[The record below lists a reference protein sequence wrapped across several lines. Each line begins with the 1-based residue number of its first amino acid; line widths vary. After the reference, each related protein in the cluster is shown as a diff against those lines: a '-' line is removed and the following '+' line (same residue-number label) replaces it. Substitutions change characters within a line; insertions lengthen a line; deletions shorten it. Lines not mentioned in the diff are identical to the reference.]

1 MTDMTG
7 IAGNAVSV
15 YQQALTTV
23 SNNIANVSTD
33 GYSRQDV
40 SLSALPVTK
49 YGAAF
54 LGSGVGLDRIKRQ
67 YDAFVESNLRNTT
80 SDLEAQGPMVNYA
93 NRVVDVMGSSTM
105 GLNTAFDAFFA
116 SARNLS
122 GDPGSTV
129 LRSCF
134 IRDSQGVADRFGQL
148 SSQLDLVQEQTQ
160 QDLDSSINQINTL
173 TDQIAKVNTQLAK
186 QKLEISQPPDLLDQR
201 DLLLKQLSVFARIN
215 TRFEQSGIVTVSV
228 GPTINADVLV
238 DNQKSF
244 MIAANYDS
252 ASTEKVALILDPYGK
267 AATLSRITSGS
278 LSGILAFRSQ
288 VLGSSR
294 NALDGLAQTFAK
306 EVNAIH
312 QDGVDGYG
320 NAGQA
325 IFTFDAKAAY
335 LSGGM
340 QVAFDDP
347 LLVAAGAQFR
357 VVEGAENP
365 SGTNA
370 KVSYD
375 LSPVSG
381 PPALQSVL
389 LNNATVGIAKPV
401 NVSSSLGVTSVAAV
415 PLGMQDVSV
424 YLDNMQPGQQLQI
437 YTRDGRHL
445 MGSTDISK
453 LAQDNL
459 VKLENGFAQ
468 GATLSDNYLNKTGM
482 SGDGIQGP
490 GYKGMDIF
498 YGAQAIVPAEPILDS
513 NDVVS
518 GYNYLP
524 AVLSGNRIASLTQN
538 TMPPPPNGFFPE
550 GSFIL
555 NGHAL
560 GDLNPPSN
568 GTALQSSAIVNWINQ
583 STELTGVTAKASNVI
598 VIKPQDIRYGMPL
611 YIQGEAVQTKNTDT
625 PTALAKAINQANAG
639 VEAIVNATGEL
650 IITNYVK
657 SNDIS
662 LNISQLPLNN
672 GVTGLPLFIKNGSTW
687 KQIQTASVKT
697 PEELV
702 LAINSADAG
711 VQARLSGFDLIIS
724 RPASRAGEE
733 ISISTESATYYS
745 AEPDIGT
752 SLLGQIDAG
761 LPANGTASEFTAA
774 NSATDKTNSVKL
786 SSDLAAAASGAG
798 KSISI
803 MGVTISSTTAP
814 YTAATLATA
823 IAAKKTLL
831 LDSTYAKNN
840 KITDITIKKAG
851 ELTFTYG
858 EKTNADPQGS
868 PMTALGIPPRS
879 FKVGNAGDDISISAT
894 LSDNPGLAS
903 ITALGISSTTF
914 RGKVELIK
922 PAMDAVTISTLKINL
937 DTDATTKFNGKG
949 LMINGKPID
958 LRNIQI
964 PKELPE
970 SASALDKETYKR
982 DFRLAMLAIAK
993 AINGQAVNTQVT
1005 ARLSD
1010 DSSNLVLGSIASD
1023 TNPKIRIT
1031 GNIATTTATIKKDQF
1046 EFDKPLYLN
1055 GSGDA
1060 DQLAL
1065 VDMSGISALSPRSAQ
1080 IQLLADRINS
1090 SDAHVLA
1097 IVNIDGDLELRN
1109 DETHLGQN
1117 ILTSATIVDSDKSTE
1132 VSAFGSTATVLRNG
1146 IPTVGSATDQYTY
1159 QDSIFVKEIANGS
1172 WPAEP
1177 INTVIIKK
1185 DQARFDKPLFIK
1197 DAGIWHKVNMAGVT
1211 ELGELANR
1219 INLSGAGVIA
1229 KVNANLDLEISNDE
1243 EHRGQDI
1250 RTSAIASDATGTS
1263 LVTALG
1269 QIATTFR
1276 VDHNFKPS
1284 GPIQL
1289 GFGAGSPTQLAQL
1302 GFRTGAFVSGE
1313 VKDDLLIFVT
1323 GPGNAAVS
1331 ATYSGQPADAKQ
1343 NLRTQNLNVQFFQ
1356 DTKYNGALYYTIS
1369 STDPSKPTLGATVVA
1384 ERVFNPEVLNPG
1396 VVFQGLNIAFT
1407 GVPKANDQF
1416 KLDGN
1421 KDGLGNNDNL
1431 LAVSE
1436 LETKAVVGSKTL
1448 TNSYIDQ
1455 VNEMGNIARQAAISQ
1470 TALKVV
1476 NEQAIK
1482 SRDEISGVSLDRE
1495 AADLIRYQQAYQ
1507 ASAKVLQIASQLF
1520 EAVLRV

>member
-1 MTDMTG
+1 MTDMAG

-148 SSQLDLVQEQTQ
+148 SSQLDLVQQQTQ

-201 DLLLKQLSVFARIN
+201 DLLLKQLSVFARMN
-215 TRFEQSGIVTVSV
+215 TRFEPNGIVTVSI

-238 DNQKSF
+238 DNQKSY

-267 AATLSRITSGS
+267 ASTLSRISSGS

-294 NALDGLAQTFAK
+294 NALDGLAQTFAN

-325 IFTFDAKAAY
+325 IFTFDPKAAN

-340 QVAFDDP
+340 LVAFDDP
-347 LLVAAGAQFR
+347 LKVAAGAQFR

-370 KVSYD
+370 KVNYD
-375 LSPVSG
+375 LSPVAG
-381 PPALQSVL
+381 PPALQNVL
-389 LNNATVGIAKPV
+389 LNNATVGIAKPI

-445 MGSTDISK
+445 MGSSDISA
-453 LAQDNL
+453 LAEDNL
-459 VKLENGFAQ
+459 VKQENGFAQ
-468 GATLSDNYLNKTGM
+468 GATLSDQYLNK
-482 SGDGIQGP
+482 SGVAAGGKQVL
-490 GYKGMDIF
+490 GYKGMNIF
-498 YGAQAIVPAEPILDS
+498 YGAQASVPAEPIVDS
-513 NDVVS
+513 KDAVT

-524 AVLSGNRIASLTQN
+524 AILSGNRIATLTKN
-538 TMPPPPNGFFPE
+538 TMPPPPNGSFPE
-550 GSFIL
+550 GSFTL
-555 NGHAL
+555 NGHPL
-560 GDLNPPSN
+560 GNLIPPSD
-568 GTALQSSAIVNWINQ
+568 GTALQSSAIANWINQ
-583 STELTGVTAKASNVI
+583 ATELTGITATSNNVI
-598 VIKPQDIRYGMPL
+598 VVKPQDIRYGMPL
-611 YIQGEAVQTKNTDT
+611 YIQGQAVQTKNTET
-625 PTALAKAINQANAG
+625 PAALAKAINQANAG
-639 VEAIVNATGEL
+639 VEAIVNAAGDMV
-650 IITNYVK
+650 ITNNVK

-662 LNISQLPLNN
+662 LNISQLPLNSDAN
-672 GVTGLPLFIKNGSTW
+672 GLPLFIKDGGTW
-687 KQIQTASVKT
+687 KQIPTTSIST

-702 LAINSADAG
+702 LAINLADAG
-711 VQARLSGFDLIIS
+711 VQARLSGFDLVIS
-724 RPASRAGEE
+724 RSASRTGEA
-733 ISISTESATYYS
+733 ISISTE
-745 AEPDIGT
+745 
-752 SLLGQIDAG
+752 
-761 LPANGTASEFTAA
+761 ASDSPQV
-774 NSATDKTNSVKL
+774 NS
-786 SSDLAAAASGAG
+786 
-798 KSISI
+798 I
-803 MGVTISSTTAP
+803 
-814 YTAATLATA
+814 
-823 IAAKKTLL
+823 
-831 LDSTYAKNN
+831 
-840 KITDITIKKAG
+840 
-851 ELTFTYG
+851 
-858 EKTNADPQGS
+858 
-868 PMTALGIPPRS
+868 TALGIPPRT
-879 FKVGNAGDDISISAT
+879 FKVANAGDDISVSAT
-894 LSDNPGLAS
+894 LSDNPGISS
-903 ITALGISSTTF
+903 ITALGISSTKF
-914 RGKVELIK
+914 HGKVELIK
-922 PAMDAVTISTLKINL
+922 PAVDAVTITTTSIDLG
-937 DTDATTKFNGKG
+937 TDLRGKLNSQG
-949 LMINGKPID
+949 LMINGQTID
-958 LRNIQI
+958 LKNIRFTR
-964 PKELPE
+964 LP
-970 SASALDKETYKR
+970 SPPDAKDTPQVIAAKNQAIKDAMPAYRT
-982 DFRLAMLAIAK
+982 AMLSIAK
-993 AINGQAVNTQVT
+993 AINDKAGVTLVT

-1010 DSSNLVLGSIASD
+1010 DSMNLVLGSIANDS
-1023 TNPKIRIT
+1023 NPKIRIT
-1031 GNIATTTATIKKDQF
+1031 GNIATNTATVKENQVRY
-1046 EFDKPLYLN
+1046 DKPLYLN
-1055 GSGDA
+1055 GSGTPTDWKK
-1060 DQLAL
+1060 
-1065 VDMSGISALSPRSAQ
+1065 VDMKGVSTLQG
-1080 IQLLADRINS
+1080 LADRIND
-1090 SDAHVLA
+1090 SDAKVIA
-1097 IVNIDGDLELRN
+1097 IVSAEGNLELRN
-1109 DETHLGQN
+1109 NTGYLGQN
-1117 ILTSATIVDSDKSTE
+1117 IRISATGVNDD
-1132 VSAFGSTATVLRNG
+1132 GSTLDTALGLKATTFSNG
-1146 IPTVGSATDQYTY
+1146 SPVVGNAQDQYTY
-1159 QDSIFVKEIANGS
+1159 QANVFGIGNGS

-1177 INTVIIKK
+1177 INTVTIKQ
-1185 DQARFDKPLFIK
+1185 DQISFDKPLYIK
-1197 DAGIWHKVNMAGVT
+1197 DAGIWKKVTMFGVATLGDMAH
-1211 ELGELANR
+1211 N
-1219 INLSGAGVIA
+1219 ISISGAGVIA
-1229 KVNANLDLEISNDE
+1229 TVNAQGDLEISNDE
-1243 EHRGQDI
+1243 QHRGQDI
-1250 RTSAIASDATGTS
+1250 RTSAVASDATGTS

-1276 VDHNFKPS
+1276 VKHEFKPS

-1331 ATYSGQPADAKQ
+1331 ATYSGQAADAKQ
-1343 NLRTQNLNVQFFQ
+1343 NLRAQNLNVKFFQ
-1356 DTKYNGALYYTIS
+1356 DTKHGGALYYTIS
-1369 STDPSKPTLGATVVA
+1369 SIDPSKPELATVVA
-1384 ERVFNPEVLNPG
+1384 ERVFNPAVLNPG
-1396 VVFQGLNIAFT
+1396 VVFQGLNISFT

-1431 LAVSE
+1431 ISISE

-1482 SRDEISGVSLDRE
+1482 SRDEISGVSLDKE

-1520 EAVLRV
+1520 DAVLRV

>member
-40 SLSALPVTK
+40 SLSAVPVTK

-105 GLNTAFDAFFA
+105 GLNTAFDEFFA
-116 SARNLS
+116 SARSLS

-129 LRSCF
+129 LRGGF

-148 SSQLDLVQEQTQ
+148 SSQLDLVQQQTQ
-160 QDLDSSINQINTL
+160 QDLESSINQINTL

-186 QKLEISQPPDLLDQR
+186 QKLETGQPPDLLDQR
-201 DLLLKQLSVFARIN
+201 DLLLKQLSVFVRIN
-215 TRFEQSGIVTVSV
+215 TRFEVNGIVTVSA

-238 DNQKSF
+238 NNQKSF
-244 MIAANYDS
+244 MIAANFDS
-252 ASTEKVALILDPYGK
+252 ASTEKVALVLDPYGNPSS
-267 AATLSRITSGS
+267 LSRITSGS

-288 VLGSSR
+288 VLGGSR
-294 NALDGLAQTFAK
+294 TALDGLAQTFAD
-306 EVNAIH
+306 EVNKIH
-312 QDGVDGYG
+312 QEGVDGYG

-325 IFTFDAKAAY
+325 MFTFNPEATNLA
-335 LSGGM
+335 GGM
-340 QVAFDDP
+340 QVSFDDP

-357 VVEGAENP
+357 VVEGETNP

-375 LSPVSG
+375 LSPAATTGNTAATAVAG
-381 PPALQSVL
+381 PPALQTVL
-389 LNNATVGIAKPV
+389 LNNASVGIAKQI

-415 PLGMQDVSV
+415 NLGMQDVSV

-445 MGSTDISK
+445 LGSSDISA
-453 LAQDNL
+453 LAEDNL
-459 VKLENGFAQ
+459 VRQENGFAP
-468 GATLSDNYLNKTGM
+468 GATLSDEYLNK
-482 SGDGIQGP
+482 SGISSDGTQVL
-490 GYKGMDIF
+490 GYKGMHVF
-498 YGAQAIVPAEPILDS
+498 YGAQAVVPAQPILDS
-513 NDVVS
+513 NDAVS

-524 AVLSGNRIASLTQN
+524 AVMSGNRIATLTKN
-538 TMPPPPNGFFPE
+538 TMPPPPNGSFPE
-550 GSFIL
+550 GSFML

-568 GTALQSSAIVNWINQ
+568 GTALQSSAVAHWINQ
-583 STELTGVTAKASNVI
+583 STELTGITAKASNVI
-598 VIKPQDIRYGMPL
+598 VIKPQDIRFGMPL
-611 YIQGEAVQTKNTDT
+611 YIQGQAVQTKNTDT
-625 PTALAKAINQANAG
+625 TTALAKAINQANAG
-639 VEAIVNATGEL
+639 VEAVVNSTGEL
-650 IITNYVK
+650 IITNNVK

-672 GVTGLPLFIKNGSTW
+672 GTTGLPLFIKDGSTW
-687 KQIQTASVKT
+687 KQIQTASSST

-702 LAINSADAG
+702 AAINSAGAG
-711 VQARLSGFDLIIS
+711 VQARLSGFDLVIS
-724 RPASRAGEE
+724 RTASRAGED
-733 ISISTESATYYS
+733 ISISTE
-745 AEPDIGT
+745 
-752 SLLGQIDAG
+752 
-761 LPANGTASEFTAA
+761 ASET
-774 NSATDKTNSVKL
+774 
-786 SSDLAAAASGAG
+786 
-798 KSISI
+798 
-803 MGVTISSTTAP
+803 P
-814 YTAATLATA
+814 Q
-823 IAAKKTLL
+823 
-831 LDSTYAKNN
+831 
-840 KITDITIKKAG
+840 
-851 ELTFTYG
+851 
-858 EKTNADPQGS
+858 TNAT
-868 PMTALGIPPRS
+868 TALGIAPRT
-879 FKVGNAGDDISISAT
+879 FKVANAGDDISVSAT
-894 LSDNPGLAS
+894 LSDNPGITS

-922 PAMDAVTISTLKINL
+922 PAVDAVKIDTKKIDL
-937 DTDATTKFNGKG
+937 GTDASGMLNTKG
-949 LMINGKPID
+949 LMINGQPIE
-958 LRNIQI
+958 LGNIRI
-964 PKELPE
+964 PKEPP
-970 SASALDKETYKR
+970 ASATALTKENYKR
-982 DFRLAMLAIAK
+982 DFKLAMLAIAK
-993 AINGQAVNTQVT
+993 AINNKVATTQVT

-1010 DSSNLVLGSIASD
+1010 DGSDLILGSIASD
-1023 TNPKIRIT
+1023 ANPKIRIT
-1031 GNIATTTATIKKDQF
+1031 GNIATNMATFKEQQINYNA
-1046 EFDKPLYLN
+1046 PLYLN

-1060 DQLAL
+1060 ADWKE
-1065 VDMSGISALSPRSAQ
+1065 VDMVGVSTLQ
-1080 IQLLADRINS
+1080 EMADRINTS
-1090 SDAHVLA
+1090 GAHVLA
-1097 IVNIDGDLELRN
+1097 ILNADGDLELRN
-1109 DETHLGQN
+1109 DAGHLGQN
-1117 ILTSATIVDSDKSTE
+1117 ILTSATGIDGDESIAY
-1132 VSAFGSTATVLRNG
+1132 SALGLKATTFSNGSPIAGTANN
-1146 IPTVGSATDQYTY
+1146 QYTY
-1159 QDSIFVKEIANGS
+1159 QSDALGIGNGA

-1177 INTVIIKK
+1177 INTVTIKK
-1185 DQARFDKPLFIK
+1185 DQVNFDKPLFIK
-1197 DAGIWHKVNMAGVT
+1197 DAGVWKKVFMGDVETLEDFATSITN
-1211 ELGELANR
+1211 
-1219 INLSGAGVIA
+1219 SGAGVIA
-1229 KVNANLDLEISNDE
+1229 TVNPLGDLEIRNDE
-1243 EHRGQDI
+1243 QHRGQDI

-1276 VDHNFKPS
+1276 VKYDFKPS

-1289 GFGAGSPTQLAQL
+1289 GFGAGSPNQLAQL

-1331 ATYSGQPADAKQ
+1331 ATYSGQAADAKQ
-1343 NLRTQNLNVQFFQ
+1343 NLRAQTLDVKFFQ
-1356 DTKYNGALYYTIS
+1356 DPAKHKGALYYTIS
-1369 STDPSKPTLGATVVA
+1369 SKDATKPGLGATVVA
-1384 ERVFNPEVLNPG
+1384 ERVFNPEQLNPG
-1396 VVFQGLNIAFT
+1396 VSFQGLNISFT
-1407 GVPKANDQF
+1407 GVPRVNDVF
-1416 KLDGN
+1416 TLDGN

-1431 LAVSE
+1431 LTISE

-1455 VNEMGNIARQAAISQ
+1455 VNEMGNIARQATISQ

-1482 SRDEISGVSLDRE
+1482 SRDEISGVSLDKE

>member
-40 SLSALPVTK
+40 SLSAVPVTK

-105 GLNTAFDAFFA
+105 GLNTAFDEFFA
-116 SARNLS
+116 SARSLS

-129 LRSCF
+129 LRGGF
-134 IRDSQGVADRFGQL
+134 IRDAQGVADRFGQL
-148 SSQLDLVQEQTQ
+148 SSQLDLVQQQTQ
-160 QDLDSSINQINTL
+160 QDLESSINQINTL

-186 QKLEISQPPDLLDQR
+186 QKLETGQPPDLLDQR
-201 DLLLKQLSVFARIN
+201 DLLLKQLSVFVRIN
-215 TRFEQSGIVTVSV
+215 TRFEVNGIVTVSA

-238 DNQKSF
+238 NNQKSF
-244 MIAANYDS
+244 MIAANFDS
-252 ASTEKVALILDPYGK
+252 ASTEKVALVLDPYGNPSS
-267 AATLSRITSGS
+267 LSRITSGS

-288 VLGSSR
+288 VLGGSR
-294 NALDGLAQTFAK
+294 TALDGLAQTFAD
-306 EVNAIH
+306 EVNKIH
-312 QDGVDGYG
+312 QEGVDGYG

-325 IFTFDAKAAY
+325 MFTFNPEATNLA
-335 LSGGM
+335 GGM
-340 QVAFDDP
+340 QVSFDDP

-357 VVEGAENP
+357 VVEGETNP

-375 LSPVSG
+375 LSPAATTGNTAATAVAG
-381 PPALQSVL
+381 PPALQTVL
-389 LNNATVGIAKPV
+389 LNNASVGIAKQI

-415 PLGMQDVSV
+415 NLGMQDVSV

-445 MGSTDISK
+445 LGSSDISA
-453 LAQDNL
+453 LAEDNL
-459 VKLENGFAQ
+459 VRQENGFAP
-468 GATLSDNYLNKTGM
+468 GATLSDEYLNK
-482 SGDGIQGP
+482 SGISSDGTQVL
-490 GYKGMDIF
+490 GYKGMHVF
-498 YGAQAIVPAEPILDS
+498 YGAQAVVPAQPILDS
-513 NDVVS
+513 NDAVS

-524 AVLSGNRIASLTQN
+524 AVMSGNRIATLTKN
-538 TMPPPPNGFFPE
+538 TMPPPPNGSFPE
-550 GSFIL
+550 GSFML

-568 GTALQSSAIVNWINQ
+568 GTALQSSAVAHWINQ
-583 STELTGVTAKASNVI
+583 STELTGITAKASNVI
-598 VIKPQDIRYGMPL
+598 VIKPQDIRFGMPL
-611 YIQGEAVQTKNTDT
+611 YIQGQAVQTKNTDT
-625 PTALAKAINQANAG
+625 TTALAKAINQANAG
-639 VEAIVNATGEL
+639 VEAVVNSTGEL
-650 IITNYVK
+650 IITNNVK

-672 GVTGLPLFIKNGSTW
+672 GTTGLPLFIKDGSTW
-687 KQIQTASVKT
+687 KQIQTASSST

-702 LAINSADAG
+702 AAINSAGAG
-711 VQARLSGFDLIIS
+711 VQARLSGFDLVIS
-724 RPASRAGEE
+724 RTASRAGED
-733 ISISTESATYYS
+733 ISISTE
-745 AEPDIGT
+745 
-752 SLLGQIDAG
+752 
-761 LPANGTASEFTAA
+761 ASET
-774 NSATDKTNSVKL
+774 
-786 SSDLAAAASGAG
+786 
-798 KSISI
+798 
-803 MGVTISSTTAP
+803 P
-814 YTAATLATA
+814 Q
-823 IAAKKTLL
+823 
-831 LDSTYAKNN
+831 
-840 KITDITIKKAG
+840 
-851 ELTFTYG
+851 
-858 EKTNADPQGS
+858 TNAT
-868 PMTALGIPPRS
+868 TALGIAPRT
-879 FKVGNAGDDISISAT
+879 FKVANAGDDISVSAT
-894 LSDNPGLAS
+894 LSDNPGITS

-922 PAMDAVTISTLKINL
+922 PAVDAVKIDTKKIDL
-937 DTDATTKFNGKG
+937 GTDASGMLNTKG
-949 LMINGKPID
+949 LMINGQPIE
-958 LRNIQI
+958 LGNIRI
-964 PKELPE
+964 PKEPP
-970 SASALDKETYKR
+970 ASATALTKENYKR
-982 DFRLAMLAIAK
+982 DFKLAMLAIAK
-993 AINGQAVNTQVT
+993 AINNKVATTQVT

-1010 DSSNLVLGSIASD
+1010 DGSDLILGSIASD
-1023 TNPKIRIT
+1023 ANPKIRIT
-1031 GNIATTTATIKKDQF
+1031 GNIATNMATFKEQQINYNA
-1046 EFDKPLYLN
+1046 PLYLN

-1060 DQLAL
+1060 ADWKE
-1065 VDMSGISALSPRSAQ
+1065 VDMVGVSTLQ
-1080 IQLLADRINS
+1080 EMADRINTS
-1090 SDAHVLA
+1090 GAHVLA
-1097 IVNIDGDLELRN
+1097 ILNADGDLELRN
-1109 DETHLGQN
+1109 DAGHLGQN
-1117 ILTSATIVDSDKSTE
+1117 ILTSATGIDGDESIAY
-1132 VSAFGSTATVLRNG
+1132 SALGLKATTFSNGSPIAGTANN
-1146 IPTVGSATDQYTY
+1146 QYTY
-1159 QDSIFVKEIANGS
+1159 QSDALGIGNGA

-1177 INTVIIKK
+1177 INTVTIKK
-1185 DQARFDKPLFIK
+1185 DQVNFDKPLFIK
-1197 DAGIWHKVNMAGVT
+1197 DAGVWKKVFMGDVETLEDFATSITN
-1211 ELGELANR
+1211 
-1219 INLSGAGVIA
+1219 SGAGVIA
-1229 KVNANLDLEISNDE
+1229 TVNPLGDLEIRNDE
-1243 EHRGQDI
+1243 QHRGQDI

-1276 VDHNFKPS
+1276 VKYDFKPS

-1289 GFGAGSPTQLAQL
+1289 GFGAGSPSQLAQL

-1331 ATYSGQPADAKQ
+1331 ATYSGQAADAKQ
-1343 NLRTQNLNVQFFQ
+1343 NLRTQTLDVKFFQ
-1356 DTKYNGALYYTIS
+1356 DPTKHNGALYYTIS
-1369 STDPSKPTLGATVVA
+1369 SKDATKPALGATLVA
-1384 ERVFNPEVLNPG
+1384 ERVFNPEKLNPG
-1396 VVFQGLNIAFT
+1396 VSFQGLNISFT
-1407 GVPKANDQF
+1407 GVPRVNDVF
-1416 KLDGN
+1416 TLDGN

-1431 LAVSE
+1431 LSISE

-1476 NEQAIK
+1476 NEQALK
-1482 SRDEISGVSLDRE
+1482 SRDEISGVSLDKE